1 MSPVKTLIGCL
12 AVMGAVQAKEG
23 NGGPPPDPP
32 PDGQGILQIPPQESQ
47 SSEQDVGTQTQQL
60 QPKRLSLFKQHQQ
73 QQRNHQ
79 QHGLRR
85 VKTMDDSQAMFD
97 IRVKFIWKKYEGL
110 QHDPLRFQLLHT
122 HKESTEQVKL
132 IQQKNEALQADQF
145 IFQRLANEIAAAEQV
160 KLIQQKNEALQPDQ
174 LNYLTQLKLASVSV
188 ILIALTSVLI
198 QKMLSP
204 GQQSNQRTIQIL
216 QTKSIETESRDEAQR
231 TEQRQPQRQRQHL
244 QRARPQRSTCYD
256 TKIPVSAVPWGQ
268 SVDILKTQ
276 GIQARTAQL
285 LSGIIT
291 QLQAAATE
299 SATTACKH
307 RLLDTCAG
315 GLRAAALC

>member
-23 NGGPPPDPP
+23 NGGPPQDPP
-32 PDGQGILQIPPQESQ
+32 PDGHGIFQIPPQESQ
-47 SSEQDVGTQTQQL
+47 CSQQDVGTQTQQL
-60 QPKRLSLFKQHQQ
+60 QHERLPLFKQ

-79 QHGLRR
+79 QHGLQR
-85 VKTMDDSQAMFD
+85 VKTMDNGQAMFD
-97 IRVKFIWKKYEGL
+97 IRVQFIWKKYEGL
-110 QHDPLRFQLLHT
+110 QHDPPRFQLLYT

-132 IQQKNEALQADQF
+132 IQQKNEALQ
-145 IFQRLANEIAAAEQV
+145 
-160 KLIQQKNEALQPDQ
+160 PDH
-174 LNYLTQLKLASVSV
+174 LNYSTQLQLTGVSV
-188 ILIALTSVLI
+188 ILITLTSVLI
-198 QKMLSP
+198 QKLLSP
-204 GQQSNQRTIQIL
+204 GQQSNQRTIQIP
-216 QTKSIETESRDEAQR
+216 QTKSMETELRKEAQR
-231 TEQRQPQRQRQHL
+231 TEQQQRQHL
-244 QRARPQRSTCYD
+244 QRARPQRSTSYD

-276 GIQARTAQL
+276 GIQTRTAQL